1 MTPSTPS
8 PAPFLQSQVIA
19 HAEMREI
26 ALLKARRNAR
36 RHDQEQLD
44 LIVKSMRE
52 FGWTTAVL
60 VDEQNTVLAGYGR
73 VEAAK
78 ILGLMQVPVVVAN
91 GWSEAQKKAYM
102 LADNQIAM
110 RAGWDEALLKLELD
124 DLKLMD
130 FDVSLIGFDKRDMVN
145 LASFGQLE
153 RPVGNLRD
161 DFILP
166 PFSVIDSRTGWWQKR
181 RRAWIELGIQS
192 ELGRGDNTLKFSD
205 TIREPSERKRD
216 KRGGSETPDLRGG
229 LTHRITTDA
238 YRKYGEPL

>member
-1 MTPSTPS
+1 
-8 PAPFLQSQVIA
+8 
-19 HAEMREI
+19 
-26 ALLKARRNAR
+26 
-36 RHDQEQLD
+36 
-44 LIVKSMRE
+44 MRE
-52 FGWTTAVL
+52 FGWTTPVL
-60 VDEQNTVLAGYGR
+60 VDETDTVLAGYGR
-73 VEAAK
+73 IEAAK
-78 ILGLMQVPVVVAN
+78 ILGLTHVPVVVAT

-102 LADNQIAM
+102 LADNQIAI
-110 RAGWDEALLKLELD
+110 RAGWDETLLKLELD

-130 FDVSLIGFDKRDMVN
+130 FDLGLIGFDKRDMVN

-181 RRAWIELGIQS
+181 RRAWIALGIQS

-216 KRGGSETPDLRGG
+216 KRGGSD
-229 LTHRITTDA
+229 DA